1 MDRAER
7 VLYHQI
13 HPAKFATDLTVELAS
28 TVLLWRHRLVA
39 GLFVRFVP
47 ALVAS
52 AVLMR
57 RTEDLERL
65 RASAAGRYVHNHM
78 TPQAQ
83 GVRALGDVL
92 TAVGAWRRRPLIL
105 VLGWAVVAAG
115 WSGGLLP
122 QERRVETAPEGRS
135 SGHRRR
141 VPRSAGRRTW
151 LGQRQGRGT

>member
-7 VLYHQI
+7 ALYHQI
-13 HPAKFATDLTVELAS
+13 HPAKLAADLTAEVAS

-39 GLFVRFVP
+39 GLLVRLVP

-57 RTEDLERL
+57 RTDDLERL
-65 RASAAGRYVHNHM
+65 RSSAAGRYVHDHM

-83 GVRALGDVL
+83 AVRAIGDLL
-92 TAVGAWRRRPLIL
+92 TAIGAWRRRPAII

-115 WSGGLLP
+115 WSGGLL
-122 QERRVETAPEGRS
+122 RRDQHRETTAGGRL
-135 SGHRRR
+135 SGQRLRAR
-141 VPRSAGRRTW
+141 RSAGRRTW

>member
-13 HPAKFATDLTVELAS
+13 HPAKLAADLTAELVS

-39 GLFVRFVP
+39 GLFVRLVP
-47 ALVAS
+47 AVVAS

-57 RTEDLERL
+57 RTDDLQRL
-65 RASAAGRYVHNHM
+65 RDSAAGRYVRDHM

-83 GVRALGDVL
+83 AVRAFGDVL
-92 TAVGAWRRRPLIL
+92 TGIGAWRRRPAII
-105 VLGWAVVAAG
+105 VLGWAVVTAG

-122 QERRVETAPEGRS
+122 QDRETTAEGS
-135 SGHRRR
+135 LSGHRRR
-141 VPRSAGRRTW
+141 PGRSAGRRTW
-151 LGQRQGRGT
+151 LGQRQGRGS

>member
-13 HPAKFATDLTVELAS
+13 HPAKLATDLTAEVAS
-28 TVLLWRHRLVA
+28 TVLLWRHRIVA
-39 GLFVRFVP
+39 GLLVRLVP

-65 RASAAGRYVHNHM
+65 RDSAAGRYVHDHM
-78 TPQAQ
+78 TPQAE

-92 TAVGAWRRRPLIL
+92 TAIGAWRRRPFII
-105 VLGWAVVAAG
+105 VLGWAVIAAG
-115 WSGGLLP
+115 WSGGLL
-122 QERRVETAPEGRS
+122 RGRAAS
-135 SGHRRR
+135 SMPPNG
-141 VPRSAGRRTW
+141 A
-151 LGQRQGRGT
+151 